1 MLSSFFY
8 LYLRNEIEDMSRYF
22 NFFVVLWKVVP
33 AELVLEVFYK
43 KFQEMVGQTAISL
56 LRRINIKIIFRFWMK
71 IWKAQNKELLNVIK
85 YCMQHEENSIFS
97 ILLRPDKIIAPWIRK
112 IDSWCLKIPFL
123 NFWYDHF
130 SQRYGPSKNLKFMG
144 FLSCSFHFCEECISN
159 YFVKSHFFS

>member
-112 IDSWCLKIPFL
+112 IDSWCLKIPLFKFL
-123 NFWYDHF
+123 VRPFFTKIRSVKKSEIYWISF
-130 SQRYGPSKNLKFMG
+130 VLLS
-144 FLSCSFHFCEECISN
+144 FLWGVYI
-159 YFVKSHFFS
+159 

>member
-112 IDSWCLKIPFL
+112 IDSWCLKIPLFKFL
-123 NFWYDHF
+123 VRPFF
-130 SQRYGPSKNLKFMG
+130 TKIRSVKKSEIYGISFVLLS
-144 FLSCSFHFCEECISN
+144 FLWGVYI
-159 YFVKSHFFS
+159 